1 MRYRFGII
9 VPFLPMLNIMCNFYD
24 DFTLESNM
32 LLVAVDA
39 VCVLLHFPDYFVV
52 HSFFP
57 FGGSF
62 FFFFLLFAILFLAH
76 LSFMTE
82 Q

>member
-52 HSFFP
+52 HSFF
-57 FGGSF
+57 F
-62 FFFFLLFAILFLAH
+62 FRWELFFLLFAFCYFISSTFVIYD
-76 LSFMTE
+76 
-82 Q
+82 